1 MLPDIVDSTS
11 FRYVQVDNKYITS
24 MTIKMLPENI
34 YFLDVVKELP
44 YNINYDF
51 SMYINK
57 IDPVKAINDI
67 TFNLGNIQGELE
79 SINKNQRNI
88 DIVNKTK
95 EDTMLLR
102 RKIQVENQE
111 LYTLSLIITFYSVD
125 LNQLNKTISSV
136 KSKFYSKNIIIEIM
150 NFRHLECYVSNLPI
164 YLKNEKELLFS

>member
-79 SINKNQRNI
+79 SINKNQRN
-88 DIVNKTK
+88 
-95 EDTMLLR
+95 
-102 RKIQVENQE
+102 
-111 LYTLSLIITFYSVD
+111 F
-125 LNQLNKTISSV
+125 
-136 KSKFYSKNIIIEIM
+136 
-150 NFRHLECYVSNLPI
+150 HLFAVFI
-164 YLKNEKELLFS
+164 Y